1 MDLLKSDGSI
11 ITCSSGTGSNSAISV
26 IRLSG
31 FKDIKFFSNYINI
44 DSLKPRYAHFCQ
56 LLFKNNVIDEII
68 AIYYPAP
75 NSFTGENI
83 LELNVHGNRLN
94 VEKIINLFIKEEGF
108 KSALPGEFTY
118 RALKN
123 NKLNLSQVEG
133 LDLLLNA
140 NSDFILNQGF
150 SLLSGSL
157 QDEYLKLQK
166 AYIKHLSS
174 IEMSIDFMEDVG
186 EENANKLLN
195 DSHDELKN
203 IIESLFKKI
212 NRQSTSLLK
221 PDIVLFGDPNS
232 GKSSL
237 FNKLLSEDRSIIT
250 DIKGTTRDYI
260 SEDYRIKDVFFSLI
274 DTAGIRKTSDKVEKF
289 GVERS
294 IDKVIKAF
302 YKVLVINPLDYDENN
317 LKTYLSYSPDCI
329 VFTHED
335 KIQDSYIDLFKK
347 IIGPIEP
354 VQKSGPIGANKTS
367 GPIEP
372 NIQNGP
378 IGADSCFLISTFNP
392 SDNFFSNI
400 NDLVYI
406 KYESIIN
413 NQPIV
418 LDRHKEI
425 LFSLSDQFEE
435 YSKLLK
441 SESDISI
448 ISSELTSLGN
458 CISELIGIVSPNDVL
473 HNIFD
478 NFCIGK

>member
-1 MDLLKSDGSI
+1 MELLKSEGSI
-11 ITCSSGTGSNSAISV
+11 VTCSSGTGSNSAISV

-31 FKDIKFFSNYINI
+31 FENLNFFYKYTNLK
-44 DSLKPRYAHFCQ
+44 SLKPRYAHFCK
-56 LLFKNNVIDEII
+56 LLFNNQIIDEII

-83 LELNVHGNRLN
+83 IELNVHGNRLN
-94 VEKIINLFIKEEGF
+94 VEKVIKLFIKEEGF

-157 QDEYLKLQK
+157 QDEYLKLHN

-195 DSHDELKN
+195 DSHNKLKS
-203 IIESLFKKI
+203 IIHSLFKKI

-221 PDIVLFGDPNS
+221 PEIVLFGDPNS

-237 FNKLLSEDRSIIT
+237 FNMLLCEDRSIIT

-260 SEDYRIKDVFFSLI
+260 SEDYRINDVFFSLI
-274 DTAGIRKTSDKVEKF
+274 DTAGIRETSDKVEKF

-302 YKVLVINPLDYDENN
+302 YKVLVINPLDYDEKN
-317 LKTYLSYSPDCI
+317 LKEYLSYRPDCV
-329 VFTHED
+329 VFTYKD
-335 KIQDSYIDLFKK
+335 KIEDSYVDLFNK

-354 VQKSGPIGANKTS
+354 NAV
-367 GPIEP
+367 
-372 NIQNGP
+372 NGP
-378 IGADSCFLISTFNP
+378 IGADSCFLICTFDLDDKFLYKINELVHGKYE
-392 SDNFFSNI
+392 NII
-400 NDLVYI
+400 ND
-406 KYESIIN
+406 
-413 NQPIV
+413 QPIV

-425 LFSLSDQFEE
+425 LFSLNADFNE

-441 SESDISI
+441 SERDISI

-458 CISELIGIVSPNDVL
+458 CISELIGIVSANDVL